1 MPDAHTVYSGTD
13 AETYCRPCCRSL
25 LLPGSTQPLSKGLSF
40 FVLSPLLAITSVTD
54 APEYLVKVNAG
65 TISAASPFIRSMGP
79 LVVPAVKDLGQM
91 VSSGGSVDFVNA
103 LPDALGQL
111 VNMLP
116 GGTMFGAELPRLPDF
131 SMPGSSSGSSSGS
144 YSSSPAGS
152 STVTVSYDSLDESSS
167 SFTPTSSTTT
177 SMDAGPAASTSYS
190 YSNSSSNSSG
200 AGIRAS
206 ASSSDPP
213 SSPPPS
219 QPSSSPSSASGS
231 SSTNPTGST
240 QGPATQAAPQEPE
253 PPAPVD
259 LSGLWVKD
267 AAKSDGPAYEKS
279 LQVLQ
284 LSTMQRVTARLIEGI
299 DMTQRGDIFDVA
311 FVTIVPFFR

>member
-1 MPDAHTVYSGTD
+1 MHTMCSLWRS
-13 AETYCRPCCRSL
+13 EPCRCPCCRSL
-25 LLPGSTQPLSKGLSF
+25 LLPGSAQPLSKGLSF
-40 FVLSPLLAITSVTD
+40 FVLSPLLAITSLTD

-79 LVVPAVKDLGQM
+79 LVVPAVKDLSQM
-91 VSSGGSVDFVNA
+91 VSSGGSVDLVNA
-103 LPDALGQL
+103 LPDVLGQL

-116 GGTMFGAELPRLPDF
+116 GGAMFGAELPRLPDF
-131 SMPGSSSGSSSGS
+131 SMPGSSSGSSSSS

-177 SMDAGPAASTSYS
+177 SMDAGPAASASYS
-190 YSNSSSNSSG
+190 YSNGNGTAS
-200 AGIRAS
+200 RAS

-213 SSPPPS
+213 SSPPPA
-219 QPSSSPSSASGS
+219 QPPSSSSPSTSASASTTGS
-231 SSTNPTGST
+231 S

-279 LQVLQ
+279 LEVLQ